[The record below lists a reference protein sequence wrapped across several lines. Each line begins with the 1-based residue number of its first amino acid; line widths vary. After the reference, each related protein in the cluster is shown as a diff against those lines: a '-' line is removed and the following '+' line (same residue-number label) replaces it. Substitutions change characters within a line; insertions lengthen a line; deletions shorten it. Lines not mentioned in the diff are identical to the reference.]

1 MSTPPIGTVA
11 GSVGLLPGGPS
22 QSAREEVA
30 LGVTESLC
38 PWCLE
43 RITARRV
50 AVGDDVYLEKRCPEH
65 GGFRTI
71 LWRGPPSYSSWA
83 GPARRPSAPPRPA
96 TRVGEGCPFD
106 CGLCPDHRQHTCC
119 VVLEVTQ
126 RCDLGCPFCF
136 ASSRLQDQDPD
147 LAALER
153 RFRSI
158 LSLAGPC
165 NVQLSGGEPTLR
177 DDLPEIVA
185 LGRSLGFGFI
195 QLNTNG
201 LRLARDAR
209 YVRRLKEA
217 GLGCVFLQ
225 FDGVDDAVHQ
235 RIRGARLLA
244 AKTAAIARCAEA
256 RLGVILVPTL
266 VPGVNTDQ
274 MGAILSYGLERAP
287 VVRGVHFQP
296 VSYFGRFPGRPTDA
310 ERITLPEVMTG
321 IEAQTGGSIRVSH
334 FHPPS
339 AENAHCSFQ
348 GNFFW
353 TPGGTLKP
361 SPGAGRGSCC
371 ATPGAAEAPGG
382 TADRPEPT
390 CCRPRPAGEDART
403 ARDAVARRWAY
414 PEGGGARRTDPPG
427 ASRQRPIGADSLD
440 AFLEQATQRSFGIS
454 GMAFQDAWNI
464 DLDRL
469 RDCFLHVAGA
479 DARIVPFC
487 AYNLTD
493 ALGDTLYR

>member
-1 MSTPPIGTVA
+1 LST
-11 GSVGLLPGGPS
+11 
-22 QSAREEVA
+22 
-30 LGVTESLC
+30 TESLC
-38 PWCLE
+38 PSCLE
-43 RITARRV
+43 RIPARRV
-50 AVGDDVYLEKRCPEH
+50 AIRDEVYLEKSCPEH

-71 LWRGPPSYSSWA
+71 LWRGPPSFQSWA
-83 GPARRPSAPPRPA
+83 GSGRQPSPPPRPA
-96 TRVGEGCPFD
+96 TSASEGCPFD

-136 ASSRLQDQDPD
+136 ASSRAQDRDPD
-147 LAALER
+147 LATIER
-153 RFRSI
+153 RYRSI

-177 DDLPEIVA
+177 DDLPDIVA
-185 LGRSLGFGFI
+185 LGRSLGFGFV

-225 FDGVDDAVHQ
+225 FDGIDDAAHE
-235 RIRGARLLA
+235 RIRGARLLG
-244 AKTAAIARCAEA
+244 AKKAAIARCAEA
-256 RLGVILVPTL
+256 RLGVVLVPTL
-266 VPGVNTDQ
+266 VPGVNTGQ
-274 MGAILSYGLERAP
+274 LGAIISFGLERAP
-287 VVRGVHFQP
+287 AVRGVHFQP

-321 IEAQTGGSIRVSH
+321 IEAQTQGAIRVSS

-348 GNFFW
+348 GSFVRM
-353 TPGGTLKP
+353 TDGTLRP
-361 SPGAGRGSCC
+361 SPGAGRTSCC
-371 ATPGAAEAPGG
+371 PAPAAAEAPGAG
-382 TADRPEPT
+382 GGRHDGSS
-390 CCRPRPAGEDART
+390 CCRPRPAGEDARR
-403 ARDAVARRWAY
+403 ARDAVARRWAF
-414 PEGGGARRTDPPG
+414 PGGAPQAASPG
-427 ASRQRPIGADSLD
+427 ASRPVGSDSLD
-440 AFLEQATQRSFGIS
+440 AFLEQAGVRSFGIS

-469 RDCFLHVAGA
+469 RDCFLHVAG

-487 AYNLTD
+487 AYNVTD
-493 ALGDTLYR
+493 ILGDTLYR